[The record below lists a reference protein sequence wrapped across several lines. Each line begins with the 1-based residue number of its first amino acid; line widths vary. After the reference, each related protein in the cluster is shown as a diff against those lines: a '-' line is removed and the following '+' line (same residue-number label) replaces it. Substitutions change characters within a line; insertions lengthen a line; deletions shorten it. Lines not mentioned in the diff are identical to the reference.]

1 MTRRDQI
8 SARYFNQMGITL
20 LLDAGVADEQFD
32 LLNNLDMIARVAGAP
47 DNSEIHVRR
56 GAAGVDSLVLN
67 VSNAS
72 VFQYPSEYILV
83 NEGADTGLTLLI
95 ESIYVRQE
103 LQGAGI
109 GTRSVMVSLAEA
121 AILGFRTVALLA
133 AGSATKRTMFFG
145 YHVWPSMGFD
155 APLPPMQK
163 RRLPA
168 SLAWAERVSDLMQ
181 SEEGNQWWY
190 DNGVPVVVE
199 FDLEKDSVSWQLLH
213 RYAKK
218 KGICI

>member
-8 SARYFNQMGITL
+8 SARYFNQTGITL
-20 LLDAGVADEQFD
+20 LLDASAKDEQFD
-32 LLNNLDMIARVAGAP
+32 LLNNVDMIARVAGAP

-56 GAAGVDSLVLN
+56 GAAGVDSLVLS
-67 VSNAS
+67 VSNTS

-83 NEGADTGLTLLI
+83 NEGAKTGLTLLV

-121 AILGFRTVALLA
+121 AILGFRKVALFA
-133 AGSATKRTMFFG
+133 AGSATKRAMFFG

-163 RRLPA
+163 RRLPK
-168 SLAWAERVSDLMQ
+168 SLAWVERISDLIQ
-181 SEEGNQWWY
+181 SEEGSQWWY
-190 DNGVPVVVE
+190 DNGVPVMVE

-218 KGICI
+218 KGIRI